1 MDPVREAVLS
11 RSLFEERSVSEG
23 GDTGSR
29 EVYLF
34 FARAEADPSLRHCRV
49 KKMLEETSSPRR
61 AATGPLLPDASQVCM
76 APSPH
81 QGEENS
87 PA

>member
-34 FARAEADPSLRHCRV
+34 F
-49 KKMLEETSSPRR
+49 ETQ
-61 AATGPLLPDASQVCM
+61 A
-76 APSPH
+76 
-81 QGEENS
+81 
-87 PA
+87 